1 MAKKQVKWN
10 VRGFE
15 DLRHEKKVKEMLEAK
30 AEQIQAKAGGKAKGY
45 VVTDLT
51 AEDPRGAVSV
61 MATGHALFSNRKHLS
76 LLRALGDVRE

>member
-1 MAKKQVKWN
+1 MAKKRVKWN
-10 VRGFE
+10 MRGFE
-15 DLRHEKKVKEMLEAK
+15 DLRHEAKVKKALMDK
-30 AEQIQAKAGGKAKGY
+30 AEQIQAKAGGAEKGY

-61 MATGHALFSNRKHLS
+61 MATGHALFSNRKHHS